1 MSDDEEWK
9 SSFVQGDDAA
19 LTAAIKAREAECDP
33 LLRRG
38 PSADPV
44 KALALSLADPPYA
57 TRTAAVKDAAT
68 ELVCKCMASASDID
82 AAIGTLSLEQCDVL
96 MKYIYRGRAALRRPA
111 SPAPAPPAA
120 ARPHRA
126 LRRRR
131 AGSAS
136 ARRSSPTTSLLK
148 WHPAVMKKAG
158 QASIM
163 RTISE
168 VQRNLERGMGIRDL
182 SLKTQDKARS
192 RAQFLRAAGERS
204 ATSRVASAR
213 HHPPAAAAR
222 EALNSIW
229 L

>member
-96 MKYIYRGRAALRRPA
+96 MKYIYRGCARAIFAAPHVTLARRP
-111 SPAPAPPAA
+111 PPPALTA
-120 ARPHRA
+120 LSRRRPQARPQREGAVSLHFSPQMAPGGDEKSRPGVDHEDDLGGPAGNIERA
-126 LRRRR
+126 
-131 AGSAS
+131 
-136 ARRSSPTTSLLK
+136 
-148 WHPAVMKKAG
+148 
-158 QASIM
+158 
-163 RTISE
+163 
-168 VQRNLERGMGIRDL
+168 MGIRD
-182 SLKTQDKARS
+182 
-192 RAQFLRAAGERS
+192 
-204 ATSRVASAR
+204 
-213 HHPPAAAAR
+213 
-222 EALNSIW
+222 
-229 L
+229 

>member
-1 MSDDEEWK
+1 MGRAAPTRCGCGYDDDNLELLEIAASRTLGRPSRSSRRRTAQISSAMSDDEEWK

-96 MKYIYRGRAALRRPA
+96 MKYIYRGCARAAILAAPRCASPRRP
-111 SPAPAPPAA
+111 PPPALTA
-120 ARPHRA
+120 PS
-126 LRRRR
+126 RRRR

-136 ARRSSPTTSLLK
+136 KRRSSLTTLLSSN
-148 WHPAVMKKAG
+148 G
-158 QASIM
+158 T
-163 RTISE
+163 R
-168 VQRNLERGMGIRDL
+168 R
-182 SLKTQDKARS
+182 
-192 RAQFLRAAGERS
+192 
-204 ATSRVASAR
+204 
-213 HHPPAAAAR
+213 
-222 EALNSIW
+222 
-229 L
+229 

>member
-44 KALALSLADPPYA
+44 KALAPSLADPPYA

-96 MKYIYRGRAALRRPA
+96 MKYIYRGCARAQFWRRPA
-111 SPAPAPPAA
+111 SRARPRRPPPPALT
-120 ARPHRA
+120 A
-126 LRRRR
+126 LSRRRR

-136 ARRSSPTTSLLK
+136 KRRSSLTTLLSSN
-148 WHPAVMKKAG
+148 G
-158 QASIM
+158 T
-163 RTISE
+163 R
-168 VQRNLERGMGIRDL
+168 R
-182 SLKTQDKARS
+182 
-192 RAQFLRAAGERS
+192 
-204 ATSRVASAR
+204 
-213 HHPPAAAAR
+213 
-222 EALNSIW
+222 
-229 L
+229 

>member
-96 MKYIYRGRAALRRPA
+96 MKYIYRGCARAQFLPRPA
-111 SPAPAPPAA
+111 SREPAPPAA
-120 ARPHRA
+120 ARSHRA
-126 LRRRR
+126 LPPPPRRL
-131 AGSAS
+131 GLKEKEQSHY
-136 ARRSSPTTSLLK
+136 TSLLK

-168 VQRNLERGMGIRDL
+168 VQRAI
-182 SLKTQDKARS
+182 
-192 RAQFLRAAGERS
+192 
-204 ATSRVASAR
+204 
-213 HHPPAAAAR
+213 
-222 EALNSIW
+222 
-229 L
+229 

>member
-96 MKYIYRGRAALRRPA
+96 MKYIYRGCARARNFGGAPRRT
-111 SPAPAPPAA
+111 APAPPAA

-126 LRRRR
+126 LPPPPRRL
-131 AGSAS
+131 GLKEKEQSHY
-136 ARRSSPTTSLLK
+136 TSLLK

-168 VQRNLERGMGIRDL
+168 VQRAI
-182 SLKTQDKARS
+182 
-192 RAQFLRAAGERS
+192 
-204 ATSRVASAR
+204 
-213 HHPPAAAAR
+213 
-222 EALNSIW
+222 
-229 L
+229 

>member
-96 MKYIYRGRAALRRPA
+96 MKYIYRGCARARNFGGTPRCARARAACRRPP
-111 SPAPAPPAA
+111 SPRSPAA
-120 ARPHRA
+120 AAQARPQREGAVSLHFSPQMAPGGDEKSRPGVDHEDD
-126 LRRRR
+126 LGGP
-131 AGSAS
+131 AG
-136 ARRSSPTTSLLK
+136 
-148 WHPAVMKKAG
+148 
-158 QASIM
+158 
-163 RTISE
+163 
-168 VQRNLERGMGIRDL
+168 NLERGMGIRDL
-182 SLKTQDKARS
+182 SPEKLNTEKARANFARRR
-192 RAQFLRAAGERS
+192 RAQRDVPSRQRS
-204 ATSRVASAR
+204 APAR
-213 HHPPAAAAR
+213 CRA
-222 EALNSIW
+222 
-229 L
+229 

>member
-44 KALALSLADPPYA
+44 KALALSLADPPYT

-96 MKYIYRGRAALRRPA
+96 MKYIYRGCARAQFWRRPA
-111 SPAPAPPAA
+111 SRASPRRPPPPALTA
-120 ARPHRA
+120 PS
-126 LRRRR
+126 RRRR

-136 ARRSSPTTSLLK
+136 KRRSSLTTLLSSN
-148 WHPAVMKKAG
+148 G
-158 QASIM
+158 T
-163 RTISE
+163 R
-168 VQRNLERGMGIRDL
+168 RG
-182 SLKTQDKARS
+182 
-192 RAQFLRAAGERS
+192 
-204 ATSRVASAR
+204 
-213 HHPPAAAAR
+213 
-222 EALNSIW
+222 
-229 L
+229 

>member
-96 MKYIYRGRAALRRPA
+96 MKYIYRGCARARNFCGAPRRASPRRP
-111 SPAPAPPAA
+111 PPPALT
-120 ARPHRA
+120 A
-126 LRRRR
+126 LSRRRR

-136 ARRSSPTTSLLK
+136 KRRSSLTTLLSSN
-148 WHPAVMKKAG
+148 G
-158 QASIM
+158 T
-163 RTISE
+163 R
-168 VQRNLERGMGIRDL
+168 R
-182 SLKTQDKARS
+182 
-192 RAQFLRAAGERS
+192 
-204 ATSRVASAR
+204 
-213 HHPPAAAAR
+213 
-222 EALNSIW
+222 
-229 L
+229 

>member
-96 MKYIYRGRAALRRPA
+96 MKYIYRGCARAQFLPRPA
-111 SPAPAPPAA
+111 SREPAPPAA

-126 LRRRR
+126 LPPPRRL
-131 AGSAS
+131 GLKEKEQSHY
-136 ARRSSPTTSLLK
+136 TSLLK

-168 VQRNLERGMGIRDL
+168 VQRAI
-182 SLKTQDKARS
+182 
-192 RAQFLRAAGERS
+192 
-204 ATSRVASAR
+204 
-213 HHPPAAAAR
+213 
-222 EALNSIW
+222 
-229 L
+229 

>member
-44 KALALSLADPPYA
+44 KALALSLADPPYP

-96 MKYIYRGRAALRRPA
+96 MK
-111 SPAPAPPAA
+111 
-120 ARPHRA
+120 
-126 LRRRR
+126 
-131 AGSAS
+131 
-136 ARRSSPTTSLLK
+136 
-148 WHPAVMKKAG
+148 
-158 QASIM
+158 
-163 RTISE
+163 
-168 VQRNLERGMGIRDL
+168 L
-182 SLKTQDKARS
+182 SLI
-192 RAQFLRAAGERS
+192 
-204 ATSRVASAR
+204 
-213 HHPPAAAAR
+213 H
-222 EALNSIW
+222 I
-229 L
+229 

>member
-96 MKYIYRGRAALRRPA
+96 MKYIYRGCARAQFWRRAASHRARAARRRPP
-111 SPAPAPPAA
+111 SPRSPAA
-120 ARPHRA
+120 AAQARPQREGAVSLHFSPQMAPGGDEKSRPGVDHEDD
-126 LRRRR
+126 LGGP
-131 AGSAS
+131 AG
-136 ARRSSPTTSLLK
+136 
-148 WHPAVMKKAG
+148 
-158 QASIM
+158 
-163 RTISE
+163 
-168 VQRNLERGMGIRDL
+168 NLERGMGIRDL
-182 SLKTQDKARS
+182 SPENSRQSALASAIFARRR
-192 RAQFLRAAGERS
+192 RAQRDVPTRALGTRRCR
-204 ATSRVASAR
+204 RVR
-213 HHPPAAAAR
+213 R
-222 EALNSIW
+222 
-229 L
+229 

>member
-96 MKYIYRGRAALRRPA
+96 MKYIYRGCARAAILAAPRVAR
-111 SPAPAPPAA
+111 APACLLYTSPSP
-120 ARPHRA
+120 RDKRQTRMPS
-126 LRRRR
+126 
-131 AGSAS
+131 SA
-136 ARRSSPTTSLLK
+136 
-148 WHPAVMKKAG
+148 
-158 QASIM
+158 
-163 RTISE
+163 
-168 VQRNLERGMGIRDL
+168 
-182 SLKTQDKARS
+182 
-192 RAQFLRAAGERS
+192 
-204 ATSRVASAR
+204 
-213 HHPPAAAAR
+213 
-222 EALNSIW
+222 
-229 L
+229 

>member
-44 KALALSLADPPYA
+44 KALALSLAAPPYA

-96 MKYIYRGRAALRRPA
+96 MKYIYRGCARAQFFAAPRVAR
-111 SPAPAPPAA
+111 APAPPAT

-126 LRRRR
+126 LPPPPRRL
-131 AGSAS
+131 GLKEKEQSHY
-136 ARRSSPTTSLLK
+136 TSLLK

-168 VQRNLERGMGIRDL
+168 VQRAI
-182 SLKTQDKARS
+182 
-192 RAQFLRAAGERS
+192 
-204 ATSRVASAR
+204 
-213 HHPPAAAAR
+213 
-222 EALNSIW
+222 
-229 L
+229 

>member
-96 MKYIYRGRAALRRPA
+96 MKYIYRGCARARAARRRPP
-111 SPAPAPPAA
+111 SPRSPAA
-120 ARPHRA
+120 AAQARPQREGAVSLHFSPQMAPGGDEKSRPGVDHEDD
-126 LRRRR
+126 LGGP
-131 AGSAS
+131 AG
-136 ARRSSPTTSLLK
+136 
-148 WHPAVMKKAG
+148 
-158 QASIM
+158 
-163 RTISE
+163 
-168 VQRNLERGMGIRDL
+168 NLERGMGIRDL
-182 SLKTQDKARS
+182 SPKNSRQSALASAIFARRR
-192 RAQFLRAAGERS
+192 RAQRDVPTRALGTRRCR
-204 ATSRVASAR
+204 RVR
-213 HHPPAAAAR
+213 R
-222 EALNSIW
+222 
-229 L
+229 

>member
-96 MKYIYRGRAALRRPA
+96 MKYIYRGCA
-111 SPAPAPPAA
+111 
-120 ARPHRA
+120 
-126 LRRRR
+126 
-131 AGSAS
+131 
-136 ARRSSPTTSLLK
+136 
-148 WHPAVMKKAG
+148 
-158 QASIM
+158 
-163 RTISE
+163 
-168 VQRNLERGMGIRDL
+168 
-182 SLKTQDKARS
+182 
-192 RAQFLRAAGERS
+192 RAQFLRRP
-204 ATSRVASAR
+204 RR
-213 HHPPAAAAR
+213 PPPPALT
-222 EALNSIW
+222 ALSRRRGAGSASKRRSSLTTLLSSNGTRR
-229 L
+229 

>member
-96 MKYIYRGRAALRRPA
+96 MKYIYRGCVRARNFGGAPRCVRARAARRRPP
-111 SPAPAPPAA
+111 SPRLPP
-120 ARPHRA
+120 PP
-126 LRRRR
+126 RRL
-131 AGSAS
+131 GLKEKEQSHY
-136 ARRSSPTTSLLK
+136 TSLLK

-168 VQRNLERGMGIRDL
+168 VQRAI
-182 SLKTQDKARS
+182 
-192 RAQFLRAAGERS
+192 
-204 ATSRVASAR
+204 
-213 HHPPAAAAR
+213 
-222 EALNSIW
+222 
-229 L
+229 

>member
-96 MKYIYRGRAALRRPA
+96 MKYIYRGCARARNFCGAPRRAPSPRRP
-111 SPAPAPPAA
+111 PP
-120 ARPHRA
+120 PTLTA
-126 LRRRR
+126 LSRRRR

-136 ARRSSPTTSLLK
+136 KRRSSLTTLLSSN
-148 WHPAVMKKAG
+148 G
-158 QASIM
+158 T
-163 RTISE
+163 R
-168 VQRNLERGMGIRDL
+168 R
-182 SLKTQDKARS
+182 
-192 RAQFLRAAGERS
+192 
-204 ATSRVASAR
+204 
-213 HHPPAAAAR
+213 
-222 EALNSIW
+222 
-229 L
+229 